1 MPNELAVSDERFS
14 SEKKTTTTTTTTNS
28 KMKKNRGNH
37 LCLLLGTQT
46 SHRASLT
53 WLFVQRGI
61 IQGEKPM
68 SPYQRVENPR
78 RICMIAFS
86 FMAMFRVGWLFII

>member
-14 SEKKTTTTTTTTNS
+14 SEKKTTTTTTTTTTNS

-46 SHRASLT
+46 SHRLAEHGYSFNVE
-53 WLFVQRGI
+53 LFRGKNRCRHTN
-61 IQGEKPM
+61 GLKTPE
-68 SPYQRVENPR
+68 EF
-78 RICMIAFS
+78 A
-86 FMAMFRVGWLFII
+86 